1 MIQRF
6 FHTRYLVFVVDFF
19 AVVIELVVVAGAAC
33 LCAGDRS
40 SMLAGHRLSSPS
52 PAPVRSAA
60 RRSPPAITRRRLPS
74 SARLLPLPFVG
85 CGAARLRPQPTP
97 HLQLPPVVGC
107 GAARLQ
113 PLPVAARLRP
123 LPLVGCGAARLRPPP
138 VATRLRPLPVEQL
151 PLVAAQRQPPFR
163 FVLPAGVDSFPSNR
177 YRSRSG
183 DFSKKNNKKK
193 SLLLPFLCSCTS
205 VWVFLRGC

>member
-85 CGAARLRPQPTP
+85 CGAARLRP
-97 HLQLPPVVGC
+97 
-107 GAARLQ
+107 
-113 PLPVAARLRP
+113 
-123 LPLVGCGAARLRPPP
+123 PP